1 MKKNSVKKN
10 YIYNLAYQIFAI
22 IIPFITTPYI
32 SRVLGA
38 ENIGIYSY
46 TLSIVTYFVLFGSL
60 GISVYGA
67 REIAY
72 VQNDK
77 KKRSQIFW
85 EMNVIRFITITI
97 STIVFML
104 TCRLFG
110 DYWIYYL
117 ILSIHLFSTI
127 FDISWFFQGMEDLK
141 LTSVR
146 NIIVRII
153 GTALIF
159 LLVKT
164 QSDLWIY
171 VLIFALTTFFGNVS
185 LWLRIPKYVQKIEL
199 KSLQLKK
206 HFKPV
211 FALFLPQIA
220 SQIYAVLDKVMIG
233 AIIPDKT
240 ELGYYEQGEKIV
252 KMAITVITAVAAA
265 MSPRIATAFIN
276 KDKVSL
282 DRYMYKTF
290 KFTFMLSLPMIL
302 GIIAVSDRFVPI
314 FFGEGYD
321 RVSIIMKLLSPI
333 ILIIGF
339 GSAIGVQ
346 YFIPTKRQRQ
356 LTITYI
362 AGAIVNVIINALLIG
377 QLGAVGAAIGTICA
391 EAAVTGFQLLF
402 IRNEYPFHKIIKCA
416 PKYLISSIVM
426 FAVCFGLNIIMPT
439 NSVYSI
445 VAIIAAG
452 GIIYGLSLIALRDE
466 QVIEIITAIKMK
478 FVKEN

>member
-22 IIPFITTPYI
+22 IIPFVTTPYI
-32 SRVLGA
+32 SRILGA

-60 GISVYGA
+60 GITVYGA
-67 REIAY
+67 REVAY
-72 VQNDK
+72 VQNDR

-85 EMNVIRFITITI
+85 ELNIIRLITILL
-97 STIVFML
+97 STALFL
-104 TCRLFG
+104 TTCRLFG

-117 ILSIHLFSTI
+117 ILSIHLFATI
-127 FDISWFFQGMEDLK
+127 FDISFFFQGIEDLR

-159 LLVKT
+159 LLVKS
-164 QSDLWIY
+164 QADLWIY
-171 VLIFALTTFFGNVS
+171 MLIFVLTTFFGNIS
-185 LWLRIPKYVQKIEL
+185 LWLQLPKYVEKVSI
-199 KSLQLKK
+199 KSLELKK

-211 FALFLPQIA
+211 LALFLPQIA
-220 SQIYAVLDKVMIG
+220 SQIYAILDKVMIG
-233 AIIPDKT
+233 AIIPDKA
-240 ELGYYEQGEKIV
+240 ELGFYEQGEKIV

-276 KDKVSL
+276 KDKASL

-290 KFTFMLSLPMIL
+290 KFTFMLALPMIL
-302 GIIAVSDRFVPI
+302 GIFAVSDRFVPI

-356 LTITYI
+356 LTVTYI
-362 AGAIVNVIINALLIG
+362 AGAVVNVIINALLIG
-377 QLGAVGAAIGTICA
+377 QFGAVGAAIGTICA
-391 EAAVTGFQLLF
+391 EAAVTGFQLFF
-402 IRNEYPFHKIIKCA
+402 IRNEYPLPKILKCA
-416 PKYLISSIVM
+416 PKYLISSLIM
-426 FAVCFGLNIIMPT
+426 FAVCFGLNIIMPAG
-439 NSVYSI
+439 SVYSI
-445 VAIIAAG
+445 VVIIAAG
-452 GIIYGLSLIALRDE
+452 GIVYGLSLITLRDE
-466 QVIEIITAIKMK
+466 QVLEVITGIKNK
-478 FVKEN
+478 LHG

>member
-22 IIPFITTPYI
+22 IIPFVTTPYI
-32 SRVLGA
+32 SRILGA

-60 GISVYGA
+60 GITVYGA
-67 REIAY
+67 REVAY
-72 VQNDK
+72 VQNDRQ
-77 KKRSQIFW
+77 KRSQIFW
-85 EMNVIRFITITI
+85 ELNIIRLITILL
-97 STIVFML
+97 STALFL
-104 TCRLFG
+104 ATCRLFG

-117 ILSIHLFSTI
+117 ILSIHLFATI
-127 FDISWFFQGMEDLK
+127 FDISFFFQGIEDLR

-159 LLVKT
+159 LLVKS
-164 QSDLWIY
+164 QADLWIY
-171 VLIFALTTFFGNVS
+171 MLIFVLTTFFGNVS
-185 LWLRIPKYVQKIEL
+185 LWLQLPKYVEKVSI
-199 KSLQLKK
+199 KSLELKK

-211 FALFLPQIA
+211 LALFLPQIA
-220 SQIYAVLDKVMIG
+220 SQIYAILDKVMIG
-233 AIIPDKT
+233 AIIPDKA
-240 ELGYYEQGEKIV
+240 ELGFYEQGEKIV

-276 KDKVSL
+276 KDKASL

-290 KFTFMLSLPMIL
+290 KFTFMLALPMIL
-302 GIIAVSDRFVPI
+302 GIFAVSDRFVPI

-377 QLGAVGAAIGTICA
+377 QFGAVGAAIGTICA
-391 EAAVTGFQLLF
+391 EAAVTGFQLFF
-402 IRNEYPFHKIIKCA
+402 IRNEYPLPKILKCA
-416 PKYLISSIVM
+416 PKYLISSIIM
-426 FAVCFGLNIIMPT
+426 FVVCFGLNIIMPAG
-439 NSVYSI
+439 SVYSI
-445 VAIIAAG
+445 VVIIAAG
-452 GIIYGLSLIALRDE
+452 GIVYGLSLVALRDE
-466 QVIEIITAIKMK
+466 QVLEVITGIKNK
-478 FVKEN
+478 LHG

>member
-22 IIPFITTPYI
+22 IIPFVTTPYI
-32 SRVLGA
+32 SRILGA

-60 GISVYGA
+60 GITVYGA
-67 REIAY
+67 REVAY
-72 VQNDK
+72 IQNDR

-85 EMNVIRFITITI
+85 ELNIIRLITILL
-97 STIVFML
+97 STALFL
-104 TCRLFG
+104 ATCRLFG
-110 DYWIYYL
+110 DYWIYFL
-117 ILSIHLFSTI
+117 ILSIHLFATV
-127 FDISWFFQGMEDLK
+127 FDISFFFQGIEDLR

-159 LLVKT
+159 LLVKS
-164 QSDLWIY
+164 QADLWIY
-171 VLIFALTTFFGNVS
+171 MLIFVLTTFFGNVS
-185 LWLRIPKYVQKIEL
+185 LWLQLPKYVEKVSI
-199 KSLQLKK
+199 KSLELKK

-211 FALFLPQIA
+211 LALFLPQIA
-220 SQIYAVLDKVMIG
+220 SQIYAILDKVMIG
-233 AIIPDKT
+233 AIIPDKA
-240 ELGYYEQGEKIV
+240 ELGFYEQGEKIV

-276 KDKVSL
+276 KDKASL

-290 KFTFMLSLPMIL
+290 KFTFMLALPMIL
-302 GIIAVSDRFVPI
+302 GIFAVSDRFVPI

-377 QLGAVGAAIGTICA
+377 QFGAVGAAIGTICA
-391 EAAVTGFQLLF
+391 EAAVTGFQLFF
-402 IRNEYPFHKIIKCA
+402 IRNEYPFTKIIKCC
-416 PKYLISSIVM
+416 PKYLISAIIM
-426 FAVCFGLNIIMPT
+426 FAVCFGLNIIMPAG
-439 NSVYSI
+439 SIYSI
-445 VAIIAAG
+445 VVIIAAG
-452 GIIYGLSLIALRDE
+452 GIVYGLSLIALRDE
-466 QVIEIITAIKMK
+466 QVLEVITGIKNK
-478 FVKEN
+478 LHG